1 MVGVPGQVVQWIGT
15 PEGRLAVEVRGP
27 AGPAPTVVFL
37 HGLSAHRSSWTP
49 VVRNLEADVRCVL
62 IDLLG
67 RGESDA
73 APGARYDLESEARR
87 LLVVLEALDVRRP
100 LLAGHSHGA
109 AIAVAAAGRCGA
121 GGLLL
126 VNPVTPDLPRPALL
140 ASLRSRAIRRIA
152 TPALRHFR
160 RPLTRYI
167 LVRRVFA
174 DPASM
179 PSGAVDRYS
188 APWGDPSRAAGLVR
202 ILADWRPAELEL
214 WDRAPGIPV
223 HVIAGSLDRRIPREA
238 ARRWA
243 ERLGGEL
250 RVEIG
255 CGHAVPEERPEAV
268 ASVVKEMLRTAGL
281 EERRIDTS

>member
-1 MVGVPGQVVQWIGT
+1 MVGLPGQVVRWIGT
-15 PEGRLAVEVRGP
+15 PEGRLAVELRGP
-27 AGPAPTVVFL
+27 GGPAPTVVFL
-37 HGLSAHRSSWTP
+37 HGLSAHRTSWTA
-49 VVRNLEADVRCVL
+49 VARRLESGARCVL
-62 IDLLG
+62 VDLLG

-73 APGARYDLESEARR
+73 APGARYDLESEAGR
-87 LLVVLEALDVRRP
+87 LLIVLEALRVQRP

-121 GGLLL
+121 TGLLL
-126 VNPVTPDLPRPALL
+126 VNPVTPELRRPAIL
-140 ASLRSRAIRRIA
+140 ASLRSPVIRRLA
-152 TPALRHFR
+152 APALRHFR

-179 PSGAVDRYS
+179 PSGAIDRYA
-188 APWGDPSRAAGLVR
+188 APWGDPGRAAGLAR
-202 ILADWRPAELEL
+202 ILSDWRPAELGL
-214 WDRAPGIPV
+214 WDRSPGVPV
-223 HVIAGSLDRRIPREA
+223 RLIAGSEDRRIPPAA

-250 RVEIG
+250 RMEIG

-268 ASVVKEMLRTAGL
+268 ASVLEQMMRTAGT
-281 EERRIDTS
+281 EERRTDTS